1 MDYFPVLRHSNA
13 EIGAY
18 SNLKEETKN
27 AIIPIIESRRIA
39 TSNRSEW
46 WETFKTIGTYFK
58 KTFGNREFIYDFR
71 QAFDFIG
78 SPNNQLLSD
87 KGVDLVSFC
96 LQKFKEQGLNYI
108 PAFHFDSAD
117 WYVESIAKS
126 NPDKIAVRIR
136 CWSFDE
142 ALDTIIFDRVDT
154 IIKKHFDNGVK
165 KYIIIDFLDNIDNT
179 TRIESA
185 VAMFAKLHNT
195 TPIICL
201 SSCPANADKAK
212 PMTFKQIAPR
222 NDLTTYLT
230 LKQKHP
236 ELLYSDY
243 TTRLTPEPDEG
254 KKIKQENTYLKIF
267 YTTSDS
273 YMVGK
278 STLIKDNGVETF
290 VKVCNEII
298 MSKAYNGEKFSD
310 GDKAIHDRAHRK
322 IVIKSH
328 TKLIEYGISHHIE
341 FTINYFRQNSLVLRE
356 E

>member
-1 MDYFPVLRHSNA
+1 MSYFPVLRHSNA

-18 SNLKEETKN
+18 SNLKEETKK

-39 TSNRSEW
+39 TSNRSKW

-58 KTFGNREFIYDFR
+58 KTFEDREFIYDFR

-87 KGVDLVSFC
+87 KGVDLVSYC
-96 LQKFKEQGLNYI
+96 SQKFKEQGLNYI

-117 WYVESIAKS
+117 WYVEAIAKS

-142 ALDTIIFDRVDT
+142 ALDSIIFDRVDT
-154 IIKKHFDNGVK
+154 IINKYFDNAVK
-165 KYIIIDFLDNIDNT
+165 KFIIIDFFDKISNA

-185 VAMFAKLHNT
+185 VEVFTKLQNA

-212 PMTFKQIAPR
+212 PMTFNKIAPR
-222 NDLTTYLT
+222 SDFATYLK
-230 LKQKHP
+230 LKQKHRS
-236 ELLYSDY
+236 LLYSDY
-243 TTRLTPEPDEG
+243 TVRLTPEPDEG
-254 KKIKQENTYLKIF
+254 KKIKQENTYLKVF

-278 STLIKDNGVETF
+278 STLIKDNGIETF

-298 MSKAYNGEKFSD
+298 LSKAYNGKNFSD
-310 GDKAIHDRAHRK
+310 GDKAIHDGAHRK

-328 TKLIEYGISHHIE
+328 NKLIEYGISHHIE

-356 E
+356 V